1 MARSDRSSDSIEKL
15 LEERSQYEQ
24 WLARL
29 TEAGAPDTVRARVR
43 SDYES
48 RLDNVMAQLRAHES
62 TIADALSR
70 HHADRERLESRESEL
85 LETLAEAEV
94 RHAVGEYDDKQWN
107 EISGAQKKSLNEL
120 NGELEKVRGEIARL
134 SEVQRLIRA
143 APATAPAAAGP
154 AMVEPEPE
162 PVVPAPAD
170 PVAFEAPAPATP
182 PPAAPEPAAPRF
194 VPRPPAPSPGPRLA
208 GDELDFLKS
217 VAVEQSASLSPA
229 AAEKQRAAGGQS
241 GVTTNTPPPEP
252 SPQAAAPGGSRPAAG
267 APAGSVKTLKCG
279 DCGTL
284 NRPTEWYCERCGAE
298 LAAL

>member
-1 MARSDRSSDSIEKL
+1 MAKSDRSSESIEKL

-29 TEAGAPDTVRARVR
+29 NESGAPESVRTRVR
-43 SDYES
+43 SDYEA

-62 TIADALSR
+62 TISDSLTR
-70 HHADRERLESRESEL
+70 HYGERERLEQRESEL

-94 RHAVGEYDDKQWN
+94 RHAVGEYDDRQWN
-107 EISGAQKKSLNEL
+107 DISGTQKKSLSEL
-120 NGELEKVRGEIARL
+120 RGELDKVRAEVTRL

-143 APATAPAAAGP
+143 APAEAPAAP
-154 AMVEPEPE
+154 LVEPDPE
-162 PVVPAPAD
+162 PVVPAPAE
-170 PVAFEAPAPATP
+170 PVAQKPPSAASPT
-182 PPAAPEPAAPRF
+182 PPAAPAEPSAPRF
-194 VPRPPAPSPGPRLA
+194 VPRPPAPAPAPAPTPAARLS

-229 AAEKQRAAGGQS
+229 NAEKQRVEGTPSSAAPAPPPAARAPTAAPAAAG
-241 GVTTNTPPPEP
+241 T
-252 SPQAAAPGGSRPAAG
+252 
-267 APAGSVKTLKCG
+267 VKTLKCG